1 MNPTLAPLHCSWRDA
16 LVSGVPRY
24 LQVTAEERISIWSL
38 MLDQAGKK
46 DTKGVFVPAE
56 GSADMARIHV
66 LTPRG
71 LIALRCALQVAFHA
85 VRPEGHTA
93 ANCN

>member
-1 MNPTLAPLHCSWRDA
+1 MNPTLTPPLCSRRRAP
-16 LVSGVPRY
+16 VSGLPRY

-46 DTKGVFVPAE
+46 DTKGAFVPAE
-56 GSADMARIHV
+56 GSAETA

-71 LIALRCALQVAFHA
+71 LIALGCAVQVAFHA
-85 VRPEGHTA
+85 AGPEGQA
-93 ANCN
+93 AADCN